1 MKPAGAAEVCEIWG
15 EEGGG
20 ALNARIYN
28 YIHEFQKGGGARN
41 SPEPDSSCIIALQSM
56 CTVSIW
62 QAANNA
68 TLLTSR

>member
-28 YIHEFQKGGGARN
+28 YIHEFQKGGEQETPQSQTARV
-41 SPEPDSSCIIALQSM
+41 LQSM